1 MFKSGKAPDIH
12 TIRFLALVDSLYHA
26 SMTFLGKV
34 ADPVSGEVHRE
45 LEKAQVYID
54 FLAALQVKTK
64 GNLGELEGPHLE
76 RLLADLRLNY
86 VDEVN
91 ADKEKEKEKEK
102 DEGNGGEETG
112 DGPSGEADGN
122 GEADDQ

>member
-1 MFKSGKAPDIH
+1 MSEPGKTPDIH

-34 ADPVSGEVHRE
+34 ADPVSGEVIRE
-45 LEKAQVYID
+45 LDKAQVYID
-54 FLAALQVKTK
+54 FLAALQAKTA

-86 VDEVN
+86 VDEVK
-91 ADKEKEKEKEK
+91 ADGEK

-112 DGPSGEADGN
+112 SDLSGETDGN
-122 GEADDQ
+122 GEVDDP